1 MRSTDIES
9 KEEELN
15 EQRKAEREAAEED
28 NSVVGA
34 VSKTADML
42 MKPLINR
49 PADPE
54 DLEEQREENDRE
66 QRPDGR

>member
-1 MRSTDIES
+1 MMRTTDIES

-15 EQRKAEREAAEED
+15 EQRKAEQEAKEHDDSIVE
-28 NSVVGA
+28 A
-34 VSKTADML
+34 VERTADTL
-42 MKPLINR
+42 VKPLINR

-66 QRPDGR
+66 QRPGS